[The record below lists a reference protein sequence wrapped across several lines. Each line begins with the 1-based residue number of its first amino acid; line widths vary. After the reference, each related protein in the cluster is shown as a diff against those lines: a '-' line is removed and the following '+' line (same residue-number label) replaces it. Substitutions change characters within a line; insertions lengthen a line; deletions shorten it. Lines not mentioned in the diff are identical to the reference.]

1 MKKPETT
8 KQPTI
13 NKSWFVTALRDAE
26 RTQADLAGLLEISPS
41 QISKLFKGERRVQLD
56 EVVAIAN
63 FLHKPIREVLI
74 NLGVPLDDSV
84 GGAGAS
90 TKQIPI
96 IGKIELDGTL
106 TIDLKKTD
114 HRKVDAPGRVPPGT
128 AAVVVP
134 ASVADS
140 ALSIAGLYFFVIPD
154 AIDPGAIGRL
164 AVVRQQRGPWLLR
177 TVRPGLEPG
186 KYDLVGG
193 PNGTEEN
200 QQIIA
205 AGPILLIRP

>member
-1 MKKPETT
+1 MKKPEPT
-8 KQPTI
+8 KQPAI
-13 NKSWFVTALRDAE
+13 NKAWFVNALRDAE

-56 EVVAIAN
+56 EVTEIAN

-84 GGAGAS
+84 GGNHAS

-106 TIDLKKTD
+106 TIDLKKVD
-114 HRKVDAPGRVPPGT
+114 RKIEAPGRVPPGT

-134 ASVADS
+134 ATVADS
-140 ALSIAGLYFFVIPD
+140 ALAVAGLYFFVIPD
-154 AIDPGAIGRL
+154 GIDPGAIGRL

-186 KYDLVGG
+186 RYDLVGG
-193 PNGTEEN
+193 PNGLEEN